1 MSVLCSKLIKMRKVN
16 SVRLDVRELFNILD
30 LYTNREWVLIFNGD
44 INTVLSQIDKSAPL
58 TYDNTRVVLEE
69 LLM

>member
-1 MSVLCSKLIKMRKVN
+1 MRKVN